1 MTNDFLALI
10 VPCED
15 QRSCYLNVD
24 DFHDPDEVEIS
35 SEEIHVTV
43 VMSQTPQDTPYCFR
57 LSTTSAKTLINELT
71 AAIARRK
78 GGEPWDR

>member
-1 MTNDFLALI
+1 MTNDFLTLI

-15 QRSCYLNVD
+15 RRSCYLNVD
-24 DFHDPDEVEIS
+24 DFHDLHEAEIS
-35 SEEIHVTV
+35 TEEIHVTV
-43 VMSQTPQDTPYCFR
+43 VTSRTPQDTPFCFR
-57 LSTTSAKTLINELT
+57 LSTTSAKMLINELT